1 MSCIVAQP
9 SGAAL
14 CSRLCCQH
22 DNLTTCSPQ
31 AFLPLLGTDASLKGP
46 KGKVVNITSV
56 GGKYGAPFMGAYAA
70 SKHAVE
76 GLSDSLRRE
85 LMLYGI
91 DVIVV
96 GAQFRLYYYPWRGTC
111 HVQLMAFRC

>member
-1 MSCIVAQP
+1 MI
-9 SGAAL
+9 
-14 CSRLCCQH
+14 
-22 DNLTTCSPQ
+22 
-31 AFLPLLGTDASLKGP
+31 
-46 KGKVVNITSV
+46 NITSV

-96 GAQFRLYYYPWRGTC
+96 GAQLHARPMHSISGEVRNVPPAVVHTLPYNPVHGASMLQSTVC
-111 HVQLMAFRC
+111 SGATH

>member
-1 MSCIVAQP
+1 M
-9 SGAAL
+9 
-14 CSRLCCQH
+14 
-22 DNLTTCSPQ
+22 
-31 AFLPLLGTDASLKGP
+31 
-46 KGKVVNITSV
+46 NITSV

-96 GAQFRLYYYPWRGTC
+96 GAPFRL
-111 HVQLMAFRC
+111 